1 MYKKWLLE
9 FVVDVEEYIKEKK
22 KKLFHD
28 TMFDFSS
35 QSVISYF
42 TLIAYKV

>member
-22 KKLFHD
+22 KLFHD

-35 QSVISYF
+35 QSVFSYF